1 MSPKQCISLHF
12 HLPPGNTWNVDGTAP
27 MSWFIGF
34 WSAVYIYVYIAY
46 FHLDTSFRMELAI
59 GLHILHVKHLRAA
72 FGSDRERPRA
82 AAQQH
87 TKLRAARVPTRPE
100 NDWPR
105 VTRAHFSAFHGVV
118 LSRFGCLLHDK
129 SCFAWYSLLSTSASR
144 SPGIFR
150 ITLGQWSFLRSVY
163 NCLIC
168 WAAKLMPSDDEVIL
182 LTSIT

>member
-1 MSPKQCISLHF
+1 
-12 HLPPGNTWNVDGTAP
+12 

-100 NDWPR
+100 ND
-105 VTRAHFSAFHGVV
+105 
-118 LSRFGCLLHDK
+118 
-129 SCFAWYSLLSTSASR
+129 
-144 SPGIFR
+144 
-150 ITLGQWSFLRSVY
+150 
-163 NCLIC
+163 
-168 WAAKLMPSDDEVIL
+168 
-182 LTSIT
+182 